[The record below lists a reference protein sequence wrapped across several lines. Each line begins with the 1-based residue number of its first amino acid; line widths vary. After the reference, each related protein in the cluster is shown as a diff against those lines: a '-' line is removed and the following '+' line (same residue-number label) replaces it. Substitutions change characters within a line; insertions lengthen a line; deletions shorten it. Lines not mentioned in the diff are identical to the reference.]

1 MPEGQGSR
9 NPLPGPSG
17 SSRLGR
23 PPAVRIN
30 AANPVVVR
38 DLGGAIPKRSSR
50 EPVAAQPDLTSRRST
65 AQSSSAWVSRPASS
79 GSSSQH
85 SSASPVYPM
94 TGPSSSN
101 ATANNGM
108 SNTSS
113 GTSQQFEQIQSQLA
127 NISAVVTSLNQCLE
141 NLSGDMNRRLNQ
153 LDSRINSI
161 CAAVTESR
169 VVSNTTGSQA
179 AASSPSGIPN
189 SSTSSQDDVIRFLIA
204 QQRNVS
210 Y

>member
-1 MPEGQGSR
+1 
-9 NPLPGPSG
+9 
-17 SSRLGR
+17 
-23 PPAVRIN
+23 
-30 AANPVVVR
+30 
-38 DLGGAIPKRSSR
+38 
-50 EPVAAQPDLTSRRST
+50 
-65 AQSSSAWVSRPASS
+65 
-79 GSSSQH
+79 
-85 SSASPVYPM
+85 
-94 TGPSSSN
+94 
-101 ATANNGM
+101 M

-113 GTSQQFEQIQSQLA
+113 GASQQFEQIQSQLA

-179 AASSPSGIPN
+179 AASSPSGIPS